1 MDKGLADGWR
11 GQAVPQGPILHHAL
25 WSALPGCP
33 EPVPGKL
40 GCPSALSWKLGGTL
54 KRDRTNVPLPWD
66 PGWIAGPVM
75 GDKQTG
81 RGAEQRWAPVPV
93 GTWHCMALPTFGA
106 FCIIKDFAALA
117 AVLLEQSF

>member
-11 GQAVPQGPILHHAL
+11 GQAVPQGPILHRAL

-54 KRDRTNVPLPWD
+54 KRDRTNVSLPWD

-81 RGAEQRWAPVPV
+81 RWQWA
-93 GTWHCMALPTFGA
+93 G
-106 FCIIKDFAALA
+106 
-117 AVLLEQSF
+117 EQSSVGPQCLWGPGTAWPCPHLVPFVL